1 MTVIITTAA
10 DTVLFRLF
18 VKHRGK
24 WCSECSEAQIRITPF
39 ASSGGAGL

>member
-18 VKHRGK
+18 VKHTGK
-24 WCSECSEAQIRITPF
+24 WCSEAQIRITPF